1 MSSILATI
9 EQMKD
14 ANAPQSLIDD
24 FKSEKMLEMRDS
36 GASELMIN
44 EAFGINKNNVSII
57 PGTTCL

>member
-24 FKSEKMLEMRDS
+24 FKSEKILEMQDS

-44 EAFGINKNNVSII
+44 EAFGINNSA
-57 PGTTCL
+57 T